1 MGGERIGCESKGME
15 LLVNQSNAGKGYE
28 LQMGDQL
35 ELVSKEYV
43 EEFFFSEDEFEH
55 DSRTTRTST
64 STTSRGRSCT
74 GNSAG
79 TLATR
84 CSRTSSSDPPVRASS
99 APPIL
104 M

>member
-1 MGGERIGCESKGME
+1 MSGKGME

-55 DSRTTRTST
+55 DVSYDSDIDQYDFEREKLHRQFSGH
-64 STTSRGRSCT
+64 SRGE
-74 GNSAG
+74 
-79 TLATR
+79 LFQ
-84 CSRTSSSDPPVRASS
+84 DVF
-99 APPIL
+99 L
-104 M
+104 